1 MVTGL
6 REKRSYIL
14 DHKKDFWLLDLK
26 EREERGE
33 LSISMPLTSE
43 GASSNEPGEA

>member
-1 MVTGL
+1 L
-6 REKRSYIL
+6 IY

-33 LSISMPLTSE
+33 LSINMPLISE
-43 GASSNEPGEA
+43 GTPSNVPGEA